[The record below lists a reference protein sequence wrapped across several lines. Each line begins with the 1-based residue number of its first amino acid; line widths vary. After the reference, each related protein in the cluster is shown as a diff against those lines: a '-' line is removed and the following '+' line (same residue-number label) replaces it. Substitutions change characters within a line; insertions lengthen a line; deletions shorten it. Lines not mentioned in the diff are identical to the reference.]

1 MGLNC
6 CPYVAPFGSSCSET
20 RAAPPR
26 SPSRQKEPV
35 RGIGT
40 FVPVPVAQLLQKSPE
55 LRVVLPGD
63 LNPHENPAVV
73 GPMVAVV
80 EKADV
85 PAAPHAVQ
93 EFEQGAGALGERE
106 AEEALVVGQRRAPS
120 DEVADVKFGHLVV
133 GEIARRQ
140 AVTPQRRWPTTSAS

>member
-40 FVPVPVAQLLQKSPE
+40 FVPVPVSQLFQESPE

-93 EFEQGAGALGERE
+93 EFE
-106 AEEALVVGQRRAPS
+106 
-120 DEVADVKFGHLVV
+120 H
-133 GEIARRQ
+133 
-140 AVTPQRRWPTTSAS
+140 AVFTTDHTM